1 MNYML
6 YRDKR
11 RKRKNL
17 EVIITD
23 LRKKIIRS
31 DKSRLGAHGRQKM
44 DLDESLNA
52 LQKNLIDLE

>member
-1 MNYML
+1 ML
-6 YRDKR
+6 HNDKR
-11 RKRKNL
+11 RKRKSL

-31 DKSRLGAHGRQKM
+31 DKSQLGTHGRQKM